1 MKSTEQKIAI
11 YLGYLGLI
19 PFILSLIMA
28 VYFEQFKET
37 SEQAFIVYSIVIIS
51 FMSGIHWGIAINSDD
66 KRRTKFIVSTIP
78 PVLVWFAFLCFPSY
92 FLVITL
98 GFVHLA
104 GLRVDRMIF
113 EHLDMQSSYLRMRI
127 RLAAIVAGLHFLLA
141 LSIT

>member
-11 YLGYLGLI
+11 YLGYLGLT
-19 PFILSLIMA
+19 PFILSLTTA
-28 VYFEQFKET
+28 VYFEQFKEI
-37 SEQAFIVYSIVIIS
+37 SEQAFIVYSMIIIS
-51 FMSGIHWGIAINSDD
+51 FMSGIHWGIAINSNDE
-66 KRRTKFIVSTIP
+66 RRTKFIVSTIP

-104 GLRVDRMIF
+104 GLRIDRMIF

-127 RLAAIVAGLHFLLA
+127 RLASIVAGLHFLLA